1 LATGFAA
8 KIVKDKLFGQSP
20 DKKRQLS
27 KPVQKSIQEVDL
39 ESMEQL
45 QSREIGGE
53 WLVKQVFDVLGIAP
67 ILEGAGLRG
76 TQVDIAQMLVTGKLL
91 YPSSELGAE
100 RWLKENSGA
109 RELYAT
115 KEDVSRYRLYG
126 AAEAMYKNKDTIEKG
141 LYGKLCSLF
150 FGQEQNSCL

>member
-1 LATGFAA
+1 LKKLSSWRRVLPQ

-91 YPSSELGAE
+91 YPSSETGGRKMAEGKFRCPGAV
-100 RWLKENSGA
+100 RH
-109 RELYAT
+109 
-115 KEDVSRYRLYG
+115 
-126 AAEAMYKNKDTIEKG
+126 KG
-141 LYGKLCSLF
+141 GC
-150 FGQEQNSCL
+150 

>member
-1 LATGFAA
+1 LSLGSLETLPRERHKALADRIEELVTGNALTLFS
-8 KIVKDKLFGQSP
+8 KGRPLKKLSSWRRVLPQKSSRTNLFGQSP

-67 ILEGAGLRG
+67 ILEGPAS
-76 TQVDIAQMLVTGKLL
+76 VA
-91 YPSSELGAE
+91 
-100 RWLKENSGA
+100 LKWTSH
-109 RELYAT
+109 
-115 KEDVSRYRLYG
+115 K
-126 AAEAMYKNKDTIEKG
+126 
-141 LYGKLCSLF
+141 CS
-150 FGQEQNSCL
+150 